1 MAARI
6 RRGNMLPQLERL
18 SMTRS
23 ILDEAHIHPAI
34 RETIAANHADLV
46 REVQAAVAAN
56 DVVVVG
62 MKQNP
67 APKEARKALDAAGIA
82 YKYLEYGSYFGPW
95 RRRNAL
101 KMWTGW
107 PTFPMIFVKGIFV
120 GGASDLSKLI
130 ASGELRTMLARS

>member
-1 MAARI
+1 MPR
-6 RRGNMLPQLERL
+6 N
-18 SMTRS
+18 

-34 RETIAANHADLV
+34 RETIAKNHLDLV
-46 REVQAAVAAN
+46 REVQAAAAAN

-67 APKEARKALDAAGIA
+67 APKEARKALDAAGIP

-107 PTFPMIFVKGIFV
+107 PTFPMVFVKGMFV
-120 GGASDLSKLI
+120 GGAADLGRLI
-130 ASGELRTMLARS
+130 ASGEIKTMLAGKA

>member
-1 MAARI
+1 M
-6 RRGNMLPQLERL
+6 
-18 SMTRS
+18 MTRD

-34 RETIAANHADLV
+34 RETIAGKHADIV
-46 REVQAAVAAN
+46 REVQAAVANN

-67 APKEARKALDAAGIA
+67 APKKARKALDAATIP

-107 PTFPMIFVKGIFV
+107 PTFPMVFVKGVFV
-120 GGASDLSKLI
+120 GGAADLDRLI
-130 ASGELRTMLARS
+130 ASGEIKAMLRGKRPKNARQR